1 MDIQQ
6 LKLRVKAL
14 EEAIDKARIEGAAA
28 TAQLEKEEDEGV
40 LVTLWARI
48 TARKNA
54 GASLE
59 QQLAAARAELVE
71 AEQAAAL
78 VHYRQAQA
86 AAAKAYDELKKAA
99 AVTMAKAEA
108 AGVAIDAMVAAQ
120 RSTGA
125 KYEHIPGV
133 GRYGADPYGLA
144 ADALGLNVLGVWSNF
159 DVRRPQEGIPQ
170 SPNPFALGLQNGG
183 R

>member
-1 MDIQQ
+1 MTIEQ
-6 LKLRVKAL
+6 LRARV
-14 EEAIDKARIEGAAA
+14 
-28 TAQLEKEEDEGV
+28 AQLEAAINKAQVESAQANAQLEREEDENAV
-40 LVTLWARI
+40 LSLWAKI

-54 GASLE
+54 GKTLVE
-59 QQLAAARAELVE
+59 QLAAARAELTA
-71 AEQAAAL
+71 AEEAAAL

>member
-1 MDIQQ
+1 MTIEQ

-14 EEAIDKARIEGAAA
+14 ESAIDKARIEGAAA

-54 GASLE
+54 GKTLE

-78 VHYRQAQA
+78 VHYQQAQA
-86 AAAKAYDELKKAA
+86 AAMKAYDELRKSAA
-99 AVTMAKAEA
+99 QTLAKAEA
-108 AGVAIDAMVAAQ
+108 AAAAIDAMVAAQ
-120 RSTGA
+120 RGTGQ
-125 KYEHIPGV
+125 KYQHIPGV
-133 GRYGADPYGLA
+133 GRYGADPYAVLC
-144 ADALGLNVLGVWSNF
+144 DAMGFEIRGTWDTFSVM
-159 DVRRPQEGIPQ
+159 RPAKDMPQ
-170 SPNPFALGLQNGG
+170 SPNPFALGLGKG
-183 R
+183 A